1 VIQMKVM
8 IVDDEEMIRRGLEK
22 ILGKMGLD
30 IEVVGSYGNG
40 MEAWNYLSRLDDRG
54 LDVLITDIKMPMM
67 DGLKLAEK
75 MEGKPVSLIVLSG
88 FSEFEYA
95 RRALRSGV
103 VDYLL
108 KPVDKS
114 LLREALQKIKAVR
127 GAEPLSMT
135 GAHLQEEHYRTGPE
149 SPHGGIGG
157 SAEFSPGQRDNGG
170 QNQHVSA
177 LTHAAIQQA
186 GGAYEGIHGKE
197 MSSGRIRKTP
207 HLARVH
213 PAVQQIRQLLEREYD
228 KNLDMDMLAEMADMS
243 ANYLSRLFKQETGM
257 TITDYLILVRIDKAK
272 QYLQDHHHLKNYE
285 IAQLVGYSDP
295 VYFNKLF
302 KKSVGV
308 TPREFR
314 TQGGA

>member
-1 VIQMKVM
+1 MKVM

-75 MEGKPVSLIVLSG
+75 MQGKPVSLIVLSG

-95 RRALRSGV
+95 RRALRCGV

-114 LLREALQKIKAVR
+114 LLREALQKIKAAR
-127 GAEPLSMT
+127 YAESLLMT
-135 GAHLQEEHYRTGPE
+135 GVQRQEEHYPADPE
-149 SPHGGIGG
+149 YPQGRFGG
-157 SAEFSPGQRDNGG
+157 SAELSPGQSEDEG

-177 LTHAAIQQA
+177 STHAAIQQA
-186 GGAYEGIHGKE
+186 GGAYEGIHGE
-197 MSSGRIRKTP
+197 ELSSGPSGRIRKTP

-213 PAVQQIRQLLEREYD
+213 PAVHQIRQLLEREYD
-228 KNLDMDMLAEMADMS
+228 KNLDMDMLAELADMS

-272 QYLQDHHHLKNYE
+272 QYLLDHHHLKNYE

>member
-1 VIQMKVM
+1 MKVM

-40 MEAWNYLSRLDDRG
+40 MEAWNHLSRLDDRG

-75 MEGKPVSLIVLSG
+75 MQGKPVSLIVLSG

-114 LLREALQKIKAVR
+114 LLREALQKIKAAR

-135 GAHLQEEHYRTGPE
+135 GVQRQEGDYRIGSE
-149 SPHGGIGG
+149 SPPGGNGG
-157 SAEFSPGQRDNGG
+157 SAELSLGQIDDGGKTQNFAGLSPN
-170 QNQHVSA
+170 N
-177 LTHAAIQQA
+177 IQGA
-186 GGAYEGIHGKE
+186 GGAYEEIYLAE
-197 MSSGRIRKTP
+197 SSGRLQQASQ

-213 PAVQQIRQLLEREYD
+213 PAAQQIRQLLEREYD
-228 KNLDMDMLAEMADMS
+228 KNLDMDILAEMVDMS

-257 TITDYLILVRIDKAK
+257 TITDYLIHVRIDKAK
-272 QYLQDHHHLKNYE
+272 QYLLDHHHLKNYE

-302 KKSVGV
+302 KKSVGI